1 MLSENLYETLKTIG
15 DATSIVYVGIFLLA
29 FFFEKKLSSATL
41 TLLVLCLTNGIAILL
56 LPGLLEIA
64 SRTGLH
70 NKFAWYGSWML
81 LNLISIVLILKFHVT
96 HKIRASKVALSV
108 SFSYVL
114 LTAIQAIDFIDR
126 ATLNN
131 GFFAVAY
138 QISIPTI
145 SIGLIP
151 IICYFW
157 LQDFRKASLLYKER

>member
-1 MLSENLYETLKTIG
+1 MLSADLYESLKTIG
-15 DATSIVYVGIFLLA
+15 DATSIVYIGIFLLA
-29 FFFEKKLSSATL
+29 FFFEKRMSSATV
-41 TLLVLCLTNGIAILL
+41 TLLVLCLTNGIAILI
-56 LPGLLEIA
+56 LPNLLEIA
-64 SRTGLH
+64 SRQGIY
-70 NKFAWYGSWML
+70 NKFFWYGSWML
-81 LNLISIVLILKFHVT
+81 LNLVSIILILKFHVA
-96 HKIRASKVALSV
+96 HKIRASKVAITV

-131 GFFAVAY
+131 GFFAIAY

-157 LQDFRKASLLYKER
+157 LQDFRKESLLYKAR

>member
-1 MLSENLYETLKTIG
+1 MLSENLYQLLKTMG
-15 DATSIVYVGIFLLA
+15 DATSIVYIGIFLLA
-29 FFFEKKLSSATL
+29 FFFEKRMSSATV

-56 LPGLLEIA
+56 LPDLLEIA
-64 SRTGLH
+64 SRQGIY
-70 NKFAWYGSWML
+70 NKFVWYGSWMI
-81 LNLISIVLILKFHVT
+81 LNLVSITLILKFHVT
-96 HKIRASKVALSV
+96 HKIRASKVAITV

-131 GFFAVAY
+131 GFFAIAY

-157 LQDFRKASLLYKER
+157 LQDFRKEFLLYKER